1 MSRGGCRERSGRGR
15 GVGKSTEYVQ
25 EAGHKTHAARAA
37 LPREAE
43 AEPVEGLAPVAADM
57 ETVFRLHA
65 DKAFGRQLPHGA
77 GDRPHGQLQLFCK
90 AAAADRPAFLST
102 AARDLHVHGKGAVR
116 KAADSFGF
124 NGKGVAGMANIV
136 VADKLALCYF

>member
-1 MSRGGCRERSGRGR
+1 M
-15 GVGKSTEYVQ
+15 Q
-25 EAGHKTHAARAA
+25 EAGHKTHTACAA

-43 AEPVEGLAPVAADM
+43 AEPVEGLALVAADM

-102 AARDLHVHGKGAVR
+102 AAGDPMYTEKV
-116 KAADSFGF
+116 
-124 NGKGVAGMANIV
+124 
-136 VADKLALCYF
+136 LCER